1 MRGGLSPCQL
11 GCTRR
16 TETCDQLLEDAKA
29 KPRTLLGV
37 FVLILGLLVAL
48 PVSAAVAGDTRPNI
62 VVLMI
67 DDLAVLRDQRLWNRL
82 PHIKSLF
89 VDHGI
94 TFKHAIGETS
104 LCCPGRA
111 GFLGGQHTRHH
122 GVTYNDARL
131 FDPTNTIATA
141 LHDAGYTTL
150 LSGKYLNLMDLLDN
164 RFPPGWDH
172 FAGIGDGYYDYDE
185 FVDGVTIHHAH
196 LPQDYSTRVFRTQA
210 LTWLRAAPA
219 AQPLFLYLA
228 PFAPHGDPEDG
239 FKPTGAPQDRGSSAC
254 WYLPPWKPPSYNE
267 ADVSDKP
274 AWIAARPLL
283 PYPNGWDLRRTCESM
298 LAVDRML
305 AAVEN
310 EMAAQGRTD
319 TLYLLVDDNGMDFG
333 QHRLSGKTTPYSTP
347 IPLMASWSRR
357 GLMQRVETS
366 YVSNIDIGPTLA
378 EVAGTTMPQADGI
391 SFAPLLTDQPWSP
404 TRDAILIDM
413 PPADAVPDR
422 HNWSGL
428 WTTDGHWL

>member
-11 GCTRR
+11 GCNRR

-185 FVDGVTIHHAH
+185 FKQLSRVQDAAGNVLELSYDENGNLKQLLDGRGKETHFYYDQRDRLVQKSYPQGNYETWSYDAWNNVAAH
-196 LPQDYSTRVFRTQA
+196 R
-210 LTWLRAAPA
+210 
-219 AQPLFLYLA
+219 
-228 PFAPHGDPEDG
+228 DP
-239 FKPTGAPQDRGSSAC
+239 
-254 WYLPPWKPPSYNE
+254 
-267 ADVSDKP
+267 
-274 AWIAARPLL
+274 
-283 PYPNGWDLRRTCESM
+283 
-298 LAVDRML
+298 
-305 AAVEN
+305 
-310 EMAAQGRTD
+310 
-319 TLYLLVDDNGMDFG
+319 
-333 QHRLSGKTTPYSTP
+333 P
-347 IPLMASWSRR
+347 I
-357 GLMQRVETS
+357 
-366 YVSNIDIGPTLA
+366 
-378 EVAGTTMPQADGI
+378 
-391 SFAPLLTDQPWSP
+391 
-404 TRDAILIDM
+404 
-413 PPADAVPDR
+413 
-422 HNWSGL
+422 
-428 WTTDGHWL
+428 